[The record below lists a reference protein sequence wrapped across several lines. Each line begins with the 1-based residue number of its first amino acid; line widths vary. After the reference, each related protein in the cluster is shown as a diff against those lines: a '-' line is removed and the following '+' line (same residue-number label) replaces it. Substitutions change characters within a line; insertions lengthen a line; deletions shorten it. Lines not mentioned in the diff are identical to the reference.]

1 MSARTTTSAGTPAPG
16 PAAPVASPQAQA
28 GSVAPAQA
36 VPLTQTQAPS
46 PAARPLPRLDLNT
59 GAFERL
65 EKRDRTQLP
74 PKGVGFWRT
83 FGRELVANKLALVST
98 ILLAI
103 IVIATLLAPLS
114 PYDPYALD
122 MKSKLLGPSWQHWF
136 GTDEYGRDYFTRVLY
151 GGRVSLTVGFCAMLL
166 TVLLGSAI
174 GIAAGY
180 VGGKLDTLLMRFTDV
195 FLALPSMLLMVILN
209 AFLRPSLPT
218 LIAVLSLFGW
228 ASVARIT
235 RAETLSLKERDFMV
249 ATKNLGASHL
259 RMAVVHILPNILG
272 PVSVAASLSVASA
285 ILSESSLSFLGLGVS
300 IPLASWGS
308 MLQGAQA
315 QILSHPMLA
324 VYPGLMI
331 LITVLAFNLLGDVLR
346 SALEPKVAR

>member
-1 MSARTTTSAGTPAPG
+1 M
-16 PAAPVASPQAQA
+16 PAAQGRA
-28 GSVAPAQA
+28 
-36 VPLTQTQAPS
+36 
-46 PAARPLPRLDLNT
+46 LPRLEFEA

-74 PKGVGFWRT
+74 PKAIGFART
-83 FGRELVANKLALVST
+83 FLRELVANKLALVST
-98 ILLAI
+98 ILLLVVI
-103 IVIATLLAPLS
+103 IATLLAPLS

-122 MKSKLLGPSWQHWF
+122 VKSKLLGPSAAHWF

-151 GGRVSLTVGFCAMLL
+151 GGRISLLVGFCAMLL
-166 TVLLGSAI
+166 TVALGSLI

-209 AFLRPSLPT
+209 AFLRPSIPT

-249 ATKNLGASHL
+249 ATRQLGAGHL
-259 RMAVVHILPNILG
+259 RMAVLHILPNILG

-300 IPLASWGS
+300 IPYASWGS

-346 SALEPKVAR
+346 SALAPKVAR